1 MGNLTLP
8 EIWFRLF
15 VVQKY
20 KTNKY
25 FMKNEWQNQFYYK
38 ISVHWRWTNSGLF
51 FISQISAEASRE
63 EMERRLDKHM
73 NKQNT
78 QLNELMEKLEAQVSF
93 LYLSFAL
100 TGSWKRSTN
109 IWHMRKCILFHI
121 FISDITF
128 FRDININFMIL
139 IVA

>member
-1 MGNLTLP
+1 MVNLTLP
-8 EIWFRLF
+8 QIWFRLF

-20 KTNKY
+20 KTYKY
-25 FMKNEWQNQFYYK
+25 FMENVWQNQSYYK
-38 ISVHWRWTNSGLF
+38 ISVHWWWTNFGIF

-93 LYLSFAL
+93 LYSSFAL
-100 TGSWKRSTN
+100 IGSWKRSTN
-109 IWHMRKCILFHI
+109 MKYEKVHFIPHI

-128 FRDININFMIL
+128 FSRH
-139 IVA
+139 

>member
-1 MGNLTLP
+1 MVNLTLP
-8 EIWFRLF
+8 QIWFKFNTRLF

-20 KTNKY
+20 TY
-25 FMKNEWQNQFYYK
+25 FMQNAWQNQFYYK
-38 ISVHWRWTNSGLF
+38 ISVHWWWTNFRLF

-93 LYLSFAL
+93 LYSSFAL

-109 IWHMRKCILFHI
+109 MKYEKVHFIPHI
-121 FISDITF
+121 YFWYITF
-128 FRDININFMIL
+128 FSWH
-139 IVA
+139 